1 VADSVG
7 LMLEIDRLVLRQV
20 ALQARQWALDSQ
32 ADFFLSFNLSPGHF
46 ARPEVATEVRQ
57 LLEECRVPAGR
68 LRIEITESAIIGN
81 IEAASRTAA
90 QLRES
95 GVKLCLDD
103 FGTGYSSL
111 NYLRVLPLDGL
122 KVDRSFVER
131 MVSDTRDFG
140 VVKTIVDL
148 AHYLQ
153 LYCVV
158 EGVET
163 SEQHELLQ
171 VLGADFLQGYLF
183 SPAVPAEQAE
193 QMLRAP
199 TAVRRIA

>member
-1 VADSVG
+1 
-7 LMLEIDRLVLRQV
+7 
-20 ALQARQWALDSQ
+20 
-32 ADFFLSFNLSPGHF
+32 
-46 ARPEVATEVRQ
+46 
-57 LLEECRVPAGR
+57 
-68 LRIEITESAIIGN
+68 
-81 IEAASRTAA
+81 
-90 QLRES
+90 
-95 GVKLCLDD
+95 
-103 FGTGYSSL
+103 
-111 NYLRVLPLDGL
+111 VLPLDGL